1 MNVPDDNSTVSRSRR
16 STLVTEK
23 LMDQPVHISKTAEDL
38 EAERMVKEDRMY
50 FPVEA
55 NDEAMA
61 AKFRAQGISSFG
73 IYEPDPNYLVE
84 EAPDGTLHLVKD
96 GERLKELQEDP
107 KPASPK
113 RKPLT
118 LEAAKR
124 IIRLDKARAN
134 NELEG
139 VEQPEWEFQRM
150 CELAR
155 EADSDEEFERMA
167 MAEFEFNKS
176 DPKETRV

>member
-1 MNVPDDNSTVSRSRR
+1 MNIPGKNSTEN
-16 STLVTEK
+16 LAN
-23 LMDQPVHISKTAEDL
+23 QPVQTRKSAEDL

-50 FPVEA
+50 FPVKATDKEMVA
-55 NDEAMA
+55 R
-61 AKFRAQGISSFG
+61 FRTQGISSFG

-84 EAPDGTLHLVKD
+84 GTPDGTLYLVKD
-96 GERLKELQEDP
+96 GKRVRELRPEEDRRP
-107 KPASPK
+107 EVPA

-118 LEAAKR
+118 LESAKR

-139 VEQPEWEFQRM
+139 IEQPEWEFQRM

-155 EADSDEEFERMA
+155 EADSDEEFERLA
-167 MAEFEFNKS
+167 MDEFVFNGLASK
-176 DPKETRV
+176 TLL